1 MTENPQHGS
10 WDEPP
15 GVAARGTVIVAAGRG
30 EQASAYERFGRRI
43 SADGY
48 RVRVLDDVTVDV
60 QASLAAAGKLLVDDA
75 VAGPTTVIGTDAGA
89 LFATTLAA
97 RQAPGLD
104 AVVLVGLPA
113 AARPVD
119 ATAAAGI
126 TLDGI
131 TLDWPDEVEARTAC
145 PNHQR
150 VLSGGAVRQGAL
162 FSAQIPTELIEHAGF
177 TVFAVPALGL
187 HGDDDRIS
195 PLDQAR
201 ARYPQGPRARLVTIA
216 GGRHDLLND
225 VSHRT
230 VAATIVLFLE
240 RLRLGPDLPEIAR
253 DSARADSAGT
263 PQAGDA

>member
-15 GVAARGTVIVAAGRG
+15 GLAARGAVIVAAGRG

-60 QASLAAAGKLLVDDA
+60 QASLAAVGKLLVDDA
-75 VAGPTTVIGTDAGA
+75 VTGPTTLVGTDTGA

-113 AARPVD
+113 ASRPAD
-119 ATAAAGI
+119 ASSVAGI
-126 TLDGI
+126 A
-131 TLDWPDEVEARTAC
+131 LDWPAEVEARTAC

-150 VLSGGAVRQGAL
+150 VLSAGAVRQGAL

-177 TVFAVPALGL
+177 TAFGVPVLGL

-225 VSHRT
+225 VTHRT

-253 DSARADSAGT
+253 ADGAGHGPVGDSLSGASA
-263 PQAGDA
+263 